1 MLVLELPFS
10 TVVRLW
16 LTANA
21 GAATTRPPVHVAR
34 RPRAT
39 SVSNT
44 SAYGRVPSPRKLP
57 RRFPDAG
64 DDLTGRKS
72 AGRQPSSASSV
83 LKEEKDLARQ
93 LD

>member
-1 MLVLELPFS
+1 MCLAALVPPHH
-10 TVVRLW
+10 
-16 LTANA
+16 LTA
-21 GAATTRPPVHVAR
+21 AA
-34 RPRAT
+34 
-39 SVSNT
+39 
-44 SAYGRVPSPRKLP
+44 
-57 RRFPDAG
+57 

>member
-1 MLVLELPFS
+1 MCPI
-10 TVVRLW
+10 
-16 LTANA
+16 
-21 GAATTRPPVHVAR
+21 TT
-34 RPRAT
+34 
-39 SVSNT
+39 
-44 SAYGRVPSPRKLP
+44 KLP

-83 LKEEKDLARQ
+83 LKEGKDLAPK